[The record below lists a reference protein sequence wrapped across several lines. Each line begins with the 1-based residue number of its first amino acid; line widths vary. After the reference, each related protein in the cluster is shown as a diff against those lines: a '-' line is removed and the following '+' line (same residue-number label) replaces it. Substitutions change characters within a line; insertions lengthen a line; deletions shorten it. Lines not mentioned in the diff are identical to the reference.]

1 MDVLLEKFNLLN
13 SLAKSGWTIEI
24 NEHRQTHETIEEW
37 IRSTGLEVDA
47 EIRLA
52 MIERGEMV
60 VIFAYPRNT
69 MEFLYVI
76 HYDLVM
82 AMDEMIKHIHTY
94 LDQHPGSL

>member
-24 NEHRQTHETIEEW
+24 NEHRQTHETITEW
-37 IRSTGLEVDA
+37 VESTGLEVDTTIWATMA
-47 EIRLA
+47 ERD
-52 MIERGEMV
+52 EMV

-69 MEFLYVI
+69 MEFLHVI